1 MSEGFAVFGRL
12 GFQIRVD
19 LGVFPDFTQAARL
32 ERCTP
37 RTHNP
42 SAFSGTF

>member
-19 LGVFPDFTQAARL
+19 LGVFPNFIQAVHL

-37 RTHNP
+37 RTHNL